1 MAKEKIILS
10 AADEQLAQDIAKFR
24 KESSPDEI
32 EFYMSDPE
40 LRAGFLKTAK
50 AEIKEA
56 FETSKKALDSFEVIG
71 KEKESDDQ
79 EKKKTKSKNFLTIE
93 KYTKIGYHKEKKYEK
108 PGCTTTYSKN
118 NTEDRECK
126 NCEHKGKKDCTSLL
140 KESILS
146 NK

>member
-56 FETSKKALDSFEVIG
+56 FETSKKALDSFEVI
-71 KEKESDDQ
+71 
-79 EKKKTKSKNFLTIE
+79 
-93 KYTKIGYHKEKKYEK
+93 
-108 PGCTTTYSKN
+108 
-118 NTEDRECK
+118 
-126 NCEHKGKKDCTSLL
+126 
-140 KESILS
+140 
-146 NK
+146 